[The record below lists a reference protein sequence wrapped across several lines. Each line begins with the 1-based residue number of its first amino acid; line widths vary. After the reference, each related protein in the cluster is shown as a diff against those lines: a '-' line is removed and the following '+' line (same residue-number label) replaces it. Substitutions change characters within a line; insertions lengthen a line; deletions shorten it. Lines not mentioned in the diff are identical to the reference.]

1 MVRQGCFGTGHP
13 VFPPFYGFL
22 SHATEC
28 FVKCLGNPMLAAYPQ
43 VNADLRYFPDYSP
56 NHLNCFWKVR
66 SEQTNGTFTVFVKL
80 TMCSATL

>member
-22 SHATEC
+22 SHAPKY
-28 FVKCLGNPMLAAYPQ
+28 FVKCLGDPIPAEYPQ
-43 VNADLRYFPDYSP
+43 VNADLRYFPDYSLTL
-56 NHLNCFWKVR
+56 LNCLSEVT